1 MLLRSLGAGVTGLKN
16 FQTDLDVI
24 GNNIANVGTT
34 AFKKSRITFE
44 DTFSQT
50 MQGASNNQNPI
61 QIGLGSQTGSVD
73 TISSGTTLDS
83 TGNTFDFGVDGEG
96 YFQITDGAGN
106 TYYTRAGNFKLSTDG
121 TELLDSSGNAVT
133 VDKPTNAADPAYAT
147 ISGSGAPLPNNVT
160 YNSLSSITVDENGVI
175 KGVLSSPYT
184 SGTTTYPAGTS
195 VTLGRIDLFT
205 FSNPSGLDKVGD
217 SLYQATAASGT
228 ATGWTYSAT
237 ATTPNNGQ
245 GSIRQGTLEGSN
257 VDLTDEM
264 TNLITAQRAYQ
275 ANAQTITTADDILQV
290 LVQLKRN

>member
-96 YFQITDGAGN
+96 YFKVTDTAGD
-106 TYYTRAGNFKLSTDG
+106 TYYTRAGDFKLNTSGDT
-121 TELLDSSGNAVT
+121 LIDSLGNT
-133 VDKPTNAADPAYAT
+133 VDIDKNTADVQAIDSTIPTNEIAPA
-147 ISGSGAPLPNNVT
+147 NVT
-160 YNSLSSITVDENGVI
+160 YNDLSSLTVDENGLI
-175 KGVLSSPYT
+175 KGTLTHDVTADSLST
-184 SGTTTYPAGTS
+184 GDS
-195 VTLGRIDLFT
+195 VTLGRINLYT

-217 SLYQATAASGT
+217 SLYQQTAASGT
-228 ATGWTYSAT
+228 ATGWAAGT
-237 ATTPNNGQ
+237 AIAQNGQ
-245 GSIRQGTLEGSN
+245 GKIRQGTLEGSN